1 MWLGL
6 RGGSFL
12 SQGVADLSMEQ
23 RLNQDLDVFAPV
35 VYSAKNK
42 RFNDA
47 IIEDREKTMTHHSSA
62 GTV

>member
-6 RGGSFL
+6 REGSFL

-35 VYSAKNK
+35 VYSAKK
-42 RFNDA
+42 LA
-47 IIEDREKTMTHHSSA
+47 
-62 GTV
+62 V